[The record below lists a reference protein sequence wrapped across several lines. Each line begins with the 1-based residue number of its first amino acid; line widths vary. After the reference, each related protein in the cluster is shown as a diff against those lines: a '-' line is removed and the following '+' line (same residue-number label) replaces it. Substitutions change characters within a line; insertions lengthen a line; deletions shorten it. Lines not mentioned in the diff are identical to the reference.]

1 MLVVT
6 ITNWRRKLV
15 WVLAGLLVIAV
26 IFLGGLFSR
35 QTSQNNLP
43 PISPQREVFSNQV
56 QETSGFW
63 EGLLA
68 KLKEYYKGQ
77 QPHRTP

>member
-6 ITNWRRKLV
+6 ITHWRRKLV
-15 WVLAGLLVIAV
+15 WLLAGLLVITV
-26 IFLGGLFSR
+26 IFLGGLFSQQPHR
-35 QTSQNNLP
+35 DNLP
-43 PISPQREVFSNQV
+43 PVGTENEVFSNQV

-68 KLKEYYKGQ
+68 RLREYYKGQ
-77 QPHRTP
+77 QPQRTP